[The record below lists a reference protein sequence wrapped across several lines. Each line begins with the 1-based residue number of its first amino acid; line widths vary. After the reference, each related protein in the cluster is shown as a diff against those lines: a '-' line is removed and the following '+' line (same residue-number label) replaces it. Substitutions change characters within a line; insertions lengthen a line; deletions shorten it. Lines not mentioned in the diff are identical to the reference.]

1 MMGRL
6 GMGRLRRQWRKI
18 ATVAMAGAAFISVA
32 GRANASELKPV
43 TPACLIHAVAIHKLP
58 LTVVLALMKTE
69 GGRPGLVRQNSD
81 PHRTHDIGVMQIND
95 RTWLPEIAARDFG
108 GDMQKAME
116 RVRDDGCYNVMWGTE
131 IFARYVDEAQ
141 GRYWLAVGYYNSHN
155 DGPRRAYTRTVVARF
170 SEVMAEFRKYGLSG
184 QQKSNG

>member
-1 MMGRL
+1 MGL
-6 GMGRLRRQWRKI
+6 LRRQWKRI
-18 ATVAMAGAAFISVA
+18 ATGLLTGAAIVSAA
-32 GRANASELKPV
+32 GQASASELKPV

-81 PHRTHDIGVMQIND
+81 RHRTHDIGVMQIND

-108 GDMQKAME
+108 GNMQKAME
-116 RVRDDGCYNVMWGTE
+116 RIRDDGCYNVMWGTE

-141 GRYWLAVGYYNSHN
+141 GRYWLAVGYYNSHY
-155 DGPRRAYTRTVVARF
+155 DGPRQAYTRTVVARF

-184 QQKSNG
+184 PPKNHG